1 MSARHFFLS
10 LCIPRKEE
18 EALLAPPD
26 MGNSV
31 SSRLCGSDTGI
42 FRRFHIEEDVKLGSG
57 GFGTTFRALDKQTK
71 T

>member
-1 MSARHFFLS
+1 
-10 LCIPRKEE
+10 
-18 EALLAPPD
+18 